1 MFLPRVMLDR
11 YGWAG
16 FLVFMIPNVIGCAG
30 LGYVLRTPERARAI
44 IERHRPWALVF
55 SFVTITYHA
64 YFAVYLATR
73 LLPADLAAAADGGA
87 GTTESVLG
95 SGGVPLAIG
104 LVAGLAIVGGL
115 LSRLGDRGW
124 LLLSGLTWTISIA
137 VLVVLLGQP
146 SRLPSVPAV
155 LEGVELLTLAPVV
168 TLGFLLCPYLDLTF
182 LRAHRASAGTHAFGV
197 FGLTFAV
204 MLILTC
210 VLWFAEFPV
219 LGPWALV
226 HLGVQGSFT
235 VGAHLRELAEHAR
248 GSIAVRAAWLAGP
261 FAIGLAF
268 AGAVAAGA
276 GPAIVGEDTYMRFLA
291 PYGLVFPAVVLVL
304 VARPIALPTSTRSV
318 IGVLAAC
325 LLLAPLYEMG
335 FIGRVP
341 GATLVAVV
349 AAGIFVAVR
358 WRTMSRPPHADDGAG
373 AATMAD
379 S

>member
-1 MFLPRVMLDR
+1 MFLPRVMLER

-73 LLPADLAAAADGGA
+73 LLPADIEAATGAA
-87 GTTESVLG
+87 TG
-95 SGGVPLAIG
+95 SGGVPLAIA
-104 LVAGLAIVGGL
+104 LVAGLAVVGGL

-124 LLLSGLTWTISIA
+124 LLLSALTWTISIA
-137 VLVVLLGQP
+137 VLVVLLGRP
-146 SRLPSVPAV
+146 SRLPSVPA
-155 LEGVELLTLAPVV
+155 LLAGVELLTLAPVV

-248 GSIAVRAAWLAGP
+248 GSRVARAAWLAGP
-261 FAIGLAF
+261 FVIGLAF

-304 VARPIALPTSTRSV
+304 VARPIALPTTTRSV

-325 LLLAPLYEMG
+325 ALLAPLYELG

-341 GATLVAVV
+341 GTTLVAVV
-349 AAGIFVAVR
+349 VAAVFVAMR
-358 WRTMSRPPHADDGAG
+358 RRAICGPP
-373 AATMAD
+373 AATMAHP
-379 S
+379 